1 MRAGALLLCPP
12 GGGHDSQTGLIW
24 LTTIA
29 MRYFIHGHEWSF
41 SMKKLKVKFL
51 GVQIEATDID
61 LRCVWISL
69 LLFAVWAAKT
79 WFF

>member
-1 MRAGALLLCPP
+1 
-12 GGGHDSQTGLIW
+12 
-24 LTTIA
+24 
-29 MRYFIHGHEWSF
+29 
-41 SMKKLKVKFL
+41 MKKLKVKFL